1 MVCREGDFGGGQDR
15 LPNLIGLHTSIQ
27 KGYVHAVEEAR
38 AVGATTFQIFT
49 RNQRQWREKE
59 VSVEEGE
66 AFRRA
71 VSQARLYKPYA
82 HAIYLL
88 NLASPDDGLYVRSVQ
103 ALEAEVRRC
112 AVLGLEG
119 VVVHPGSHRGKG
131 ASWGWSRV
139 LAGVRR
145 VLAVTSGLNV
155 AIVLENTAG
164 QGQTLGAHVEEL
176 LEVLQEL
183 PSDRTGLCLD
193 TCHLWSAGYDFASEK
208 GWRWLLARIE
218 ATIGLER
225 LHVWHLNDSATGL
238 GSRRDRH
245 AHLGFGSIPEEGF
258 RRIVQEF
265 PHVPKIIETPRSPE
279 WDRRNIAWLWRLAGR
294 GGAE

>member
-1 MVCREGDFGGGQDR
+1 MREGSGYGGQGG

-27 KGYVHAVEEAR
+27 KGYVQAVEEAR

-71 VSQARLYKPYA
+71 VKSARLYKPYA

-88 NLASPDDGLYVRSVQ
+88 NLASPDDGLYERSVK

-112 AVLGLEG
+112 GVLGLEG
-119 VVVHPGSHRGKG
+119 VIVHPGSHRGRG
-131 ASWGWSRV
+131 ASWGWMRV
-139 LAGVRR
+139 VAGVRR
-145 VLAVTSGLNV
+145 VLSATSRLDV

-164 QGQTLGAHVEEL
+164 QGQTLGARIEAL

-183 PSDRTGLCLD
+183 PADRTGLCLD
-193 TCHLWSAGYDFASEK
+193 TCHLWSAGYDFASGR

-218 ATIGLER
+218 ATIGLDR
-225 LHVWHLNDSATGL
+225 LHVWHLNDSATAF

-245 AHLGFGSIPEEGF
+245 AHLGEGSIPEEGF

-294 GGAE
+294 SVAE